1 MGEAGARKIVDQ
13 YDWEKKIDR
22 IISIYAE
29 MALIQHPTSRT
40 AESAPQGR

>member
-22 IISIYAE
+22 IISVYAG
-29 MALIQHPTSRT
+29 A
-40 AESAPQGR
+40 ASAKC